1 MSKILPQG
9 AVDRVAWFE
18 AHTADWQTNAVAIGT
33 TTTAVTA
40 LTTRVTAARAAF
52 DAQQLAF
59 EQAKA
64 ATQNFKDAVAAMTVA
79 GAEIIKQ
86 VKAKAASG
94 GNAVYTLALLPVP
107 ATPAPVPPPGTP
119 TDFSATLNPDGSL
132 KLRWK
137 CANPANASGTI
148 YQVSRKVGSG
158 GAGSFSIIGGCGT
171 RTFDDP
177 TVPAGVASVT
187 YQVQAVRS
195 TAAGVAAQFV
205 VNFGVGGSGEA
216 FASVVG
222 AAGTPKL
229 AA

>member
-40 LTTRVTAARAAF
+40 LTTRVTAARAAY
-52 DAQQLAF
+52 DAQRIAF

-119 TDFSATLNPDGSL
+119 TDFTVNLMQDGTLEL
-132 KLRWK
+132 KWK
-137 CANPANASGTI
+137 CPNPSGAGGTI
-148 YQVSRKVGSG
+148 YQLQRRAGAATEWTFAGATGSRRFVDASL
-158 GAGSFSIIGGCGT
+158 
-171 RTFDDP
+171 
-177 TVPAGVASVT
+177 PAGAAPVT
-187 YQVQAVRS
+187 YMITAVRS
-195 TAAGVAAQFV
+195 TAAGNPAQFT
-205 VNFGVGGSGEA
+205 VNFGAGGV
-216 FASVVG
+216 ASIER
-222 AAGTPKL
+222 AAKADVRI

>member
-18 AHTADWQTNAVAIGT
+18 AHTADWQANAVAIGT

-40 LTTRVTAARAAF
+40 LTTKVTAARAAF

-64 ATQNFKDAVAAMTVA
+64 ATQNFKDAVAAMTSA
-79 GAEIIKQ
+79 GTEIIKQ
-86 VKAKAASG
+86 VKARAATG
-94 GNAVYTLALLPVP
+94 GNAIYTLALLPVP
-107 ATPAPVPPPGTP
+107 ATPAPLPPPGTP
-119 TDFSATLNPDGSL
+119 TDFTASLNPDGSL

-137 CANPANASGTI
+137 CANPAGSSGTM
-148 YQVSRKVGSG
+148 YQVSRKVGAG
-158 GAGSFSIIGGCGT
+158 GAFAVVGGSGT
-171 RTFDDP
+171 KSFLDA
-177 TVPAGVASVT
+177 TVPAGAAAAGGVT

-216 FASVVG
+216 MAVVAG
-222 AAGTPKL
+222 APKL

>member
-9 AVDRVAWFE
+9 AIDRVSWFE
-18 AHTADWQTNAVAIGT
+18 AHTADWSANAVAIGT
-33 TTTAVTA
+33 TSAAVTA
-40 LTTRVTAARAAF
+40 LTTKTTAARAAY

-64 ATQNFKDAVAAMTVA
+64 ATQSFKDAVAAMTTA

-107 ATPAPVPPPGTP
+107 ATPAPLPPPGTP
-119 TDFSATLNPDGSL
+119 TDFTAALNPDGSL
-132 KLRWK
+132 RLRWK
-137 CANPANASGTI
+137 CANPAGSSGTI
-148 YQVSRKVGSG
+148 YQVSRRTGGTGAAGGFAAVGG
-158 GAGSFSIIGGCGT
+158 TGT
-171 RTFDDP
+171 RNFVDA
-177 TVPAGVASVT
+177 TVPAGVAAVT

-205 VNFGVGGSGEA
+205 VNFGVGGGGEA
-216 FASVVG
+216 MAMVAS
-222 AAGTPKL
+222 APKL